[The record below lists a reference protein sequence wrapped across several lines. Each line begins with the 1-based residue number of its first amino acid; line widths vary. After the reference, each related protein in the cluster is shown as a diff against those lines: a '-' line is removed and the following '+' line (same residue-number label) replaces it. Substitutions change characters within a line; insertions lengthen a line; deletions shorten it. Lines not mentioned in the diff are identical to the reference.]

1 MHLDKTM
8 REICP
13 MVQCIGCSACY
24 NACRHQAINM
34 TENELGHVYPQIDE
48 DKCVGCNLC
57 QMSCP
62 VVNKPLLRYP
72 NFCFAV
78 ALLKDEDL
86 KFSASGGA
94 STALMRAVIN
104 ENGIVYGC
112 TGEDVFHVH
121 HIRVDSLQDIER
133 LRGSKYVQSEI
144 GLIYKSVLADL
155 NSDKTVLF
163 TGTPCQVAGL
173 KSFLRKD
180 YPKLITSDL
189 VCHGVPSQKML
200 TENIHYYTSESDGKN
215 IKVSFR
221 RKKCGSGVNTKLNS
235 GRIEFGWFLRNQPYP
250 DVNRKFYDDSYMF
263 GFLQCLTFRDSCYTC
278 RYATSA
284 RCSDITLADFWGL
297 GDDANYEKGKGVS
310 LCLINTER
318 GQSLFDKVRDKVN
331 AQERDVV
338 EAIIGNG
345 QLQKPSDKNNAHALF
360 RCLYPKLGLKVAIEK
375 SLKKEKFKLIVIQP
389 LKQNIKRIIGWK

>member
-13 MVQCIGCSACY
+13 MVQCTGCSACY

-360 RCLYPKLGLKVAIEK
+360 K
-375 SLKKEKFKLIVIQP
+375 
-389 LKQNIKRIIGWK
+389 

>member
-13 MVQCIGCSACY
+13 MVQCTGCSACY

-180 YPKLITSDL
+180 YPKLIS
-189 VCHGVPSQKML
+189 K
-200 TENIHYYTSESDGKN
+200 
-215 IKVSFR
+215 
-221 RKKCGSGVNTKLNS
+221 
-235 GRIEFGWFLRNQPYP
+235 
-250 DVNRKFYDDSYMF
+250 
-263 GFLQCLTFRDSCYTC
+263 
-278 RYATSA
+278 
-284 RCSDITLADFWGL
+284 
-297 GDDANYEKGKGVS
+297 
-310 LCLINTER
+310 
-318 GQSLFDKVRDKVN
+318 
-331 AQERDVV
+331 
-338 EAIIGNG
+338 
-345 QLQKPSDKNNAHALF
+345 
-360 RCLYPKLGLKVAIEK
+360 
-375 SLKKEKFKLIVIQP
+375 
-389 LKQNIKRIIGWK
+389 